1 MKVAAQ
7 ICLFVLRWWSKTRS
21 TGSARGPTSEAAVV
35 LLFLKQCELN
45 YVLRLMERTV
55 ERGSAETDFT
65 VGNVFSFSRGIES
78 DQHMRLFVCVRGVRG
93 TQHNG
98 LIAVS

>member
-1 MKVAAQ
+1 
-7 ICLFVLRWWSKTRS
+7 
-21 TGSARGPTSEAAVV
+21 
-35 LLFLKQCELN
+35 
-45 YVLRLMERTV
+45 MERNV
-55 ERGSAETDFT
+55 ERGSVETDFT

-98 LIAVS
+98 LIAVSWHTRTHTHTHWPHLEQTSL